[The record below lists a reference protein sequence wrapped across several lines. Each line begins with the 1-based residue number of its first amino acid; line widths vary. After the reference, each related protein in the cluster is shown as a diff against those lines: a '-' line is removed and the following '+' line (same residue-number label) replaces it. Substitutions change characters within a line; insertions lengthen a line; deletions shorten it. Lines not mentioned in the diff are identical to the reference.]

1 MISMEG
7 TKSNRLEKVSVCLLL
22 TQLFAVI
29 LQVSLWFPEFNSFD
43 LSKLTNFSPSKP
55 KERGGGGYMK
65 GLSSIYNVS
74 LHHNVYGGVKVLIH
88 NRRRRTYVPIMHLLF
103 PLHCVPKRREGRHL
117 S

>member
-7 TKSNRLEKVSVCLLL
+7 KKSNRPEKVSVCL

-29 LQVSLWFPEFNSFD
+29 FQVSLWLPEFNSFD

-55 KERGGGGYMK
+55 KERGGGVSMK

-88 NRRRRTYVPIMHLLF
+88 NRRTYVPIKHLLF
-103 PLHCVPKRREGRHL
+103 PLHCVPKGREGKHL